1 MKGMNKE
8 KQDVFI
14 KLRVFFF
21 LFLVRDC
28 LNLNT
33 NTSVVF
39 LYDKSSENRF

>member
-1 MKGMNKE
+1 MKGMNKK

-14 KLRVFFF
+14 KLRVI
-21 LFLVRDC
+21 FLVRDC